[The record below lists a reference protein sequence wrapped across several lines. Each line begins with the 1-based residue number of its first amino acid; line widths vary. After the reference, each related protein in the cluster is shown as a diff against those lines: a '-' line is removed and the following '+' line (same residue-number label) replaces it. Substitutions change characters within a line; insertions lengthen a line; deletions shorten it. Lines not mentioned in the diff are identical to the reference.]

1 MKKACINVGEVIWTM
16 TYIDHED
23 GTLTI
28 ENFDKEDND
37 GYMFHKT
44 LPVLESIQEIDDRV
58 ADKVT
63 IDGKTFDV
71 RNKEN
76 VFTYKKPL

>member
-1 MKKACINVGEVIWTM
+1 
-16 TYIDHED
+16 
-23 GTLTI
+23 
-28 ENFDKEDND
+28 
-37 GYMFHKT
+37 MFHKT